1 MWEDQMKRLRK
12 ITSLRSLNKEIKAA
26 QCEPAVRIRAYRN
39 GEGIRDKP
47 VLVIGSTIDS
57 VSFEK
62 GYDDKN
68 FVLCH
73 LKERLETVR
82 KTFLQRLQM
91 LFSSRNTFTKIVIHH

>member
-1 MWEDQMKRLRK
+1 MKRLRK

-47 VLVIGSTIDS
+47 PVLVIGSTIDS

-68 FVLCH
+68 FVSCH
-73 LKERLETVR
+73 LKERLESVR
-82 KTFLQRLQM
+82 KTFLQLLQM
-91 LFSSRNTFTKIVIHH
+91 LFSSRNIFTKIVIHH